1 MSLVKY
7 YDKGTLRIIGF
18 ASLVIIFS
26 MLLIGAIVYMF
37 TESGVVKKLK
47 EKDLPSIA
55 QAMAAKVDGRIDR
68 AKETSFVL
76 AADPD
81 VRRWLQDGEAA
92 GEYQER
98 SLQRLTTLVRQFGYS
113 NSFIVSAG
121 TSKYWGENGKL
132 LGSVSPNE
140 QADRWFFDFLA
151 SKQDIQVNLDYNKE
165 RGQTFV
171 FTNAL
176 VKDGDRPLAV
186 VGVGLSLEDLAKEF
200 QQFKYGETSRLWL
213 IDPKGEIVLA
223 AETSDYGKQIGSFL
237 DGNIVSQLLEQAS
250 PVSQTLEFQ
259 NPDGE
264 LTDLISY
271 PLTSTNMQ
279 LLFQIERQET
289 VSFLS
294 RIKLNT
300 VAVSLISFVLILFL
314 FYYVS
319 HRLANPY
326 ERALQ
331 MNQQLERK
339 VKERTQ
345 ELAERNEKMM
355 DSIDYAKR
363 IQESLLLRPQEWT
376 TATKE
381 HVLIYKPRDGVGG
394 DFHWVKPLPGGTL
407 IAIGDC
413 TGHGVPGALMTMLA
427 ISLLDR
433 VAEEGYAEEPARV
446 LGELNRLIKKTL
458 NQTEPNGLTDDGL
471 DIGICYLSEDRTLL
485 RFAGAKCSLYLR
497 DDRQGTRV
505 LEGGRK
511 SIGYRRTPME
521 YPFVSHELRLQPG
534 TSCYMATD
542 GFFDQSGGEKGYAFG
557 KRRFTELLDRYGHS
571 PLREQADLFWHEFQT
586 YMGDEAQRDD
596 ITLLAFQAS

>member
-1 MSLVKY
+1 
-7 YDKGTLRIIGF
+7 
-18 ASLVIIFS
+18 
-26 MLLIGAIVYMF
+26 
-37 TESGVVKKLK
+37 
-47 EKDLPSIA
+47 
-55 QAMAAKVDGRIDR
+55 
-68 AKETSFVL
+68 
-76 AADPD
+76 
-81 VRRWLQDGEAA
+81 
-92 GEYQER
+92 
-98 SLQRLTTLVRQFGYS
+98 
-113 NSFIVSAG
+113 
-121 TSKYWGENGKL
+121 
-132 LGSVSPNE
+132 
-140 QADRWFFDFLA
+140 
-151 SKQDIQVNLDYNKE
+151 
-165 RGQTFV
+165 
-171 FTNAL
+171 
-176 VKDGDRPLAV
+176 
-186 VGVGLSLEDLAKEF
+186 
-200 QQFKYGETSRLWL
+200 
-213 IDPKGEIVLA
+213 
-223 AETSDYGKQIGSFL
+223 
-237 DGNIVSQLLEQAS
+237 
-250 PVSQTLEFQ
+250 
-259 NPDGE
+259 
-264 LTDLISY
+264 
-271 PLTSTNMQ
+271 MQ